1 MWRKSGHFISIVY
14 CVREKFRFYLRR
26 MFQVVSKTSD
36 DGPAFSALFM
46 DGRRQPVDEYP
57 GKTPRHR
64 GTMVT
69 ALGLF
74 HNLPVRQKAVAAAV
88 ELDALRHGLCA
99 LALIHPGVAFQ
110 LKNEGSAEIIL
121 GCDYS
126 IRCSREIDLSQ
137 SLV

>member
-1 MWRKSGHFISIVY
+1 
-14 CVREKFRFYLRR
+14 

-99 LALIHPGVAFQ
+99 LALIHPGVAFR

-126 IRCSREIDLSQ
+126 IRCSREIDLLSP
-137 SLV
+137 SLVLYY

>member
-1 MWRKSGHFISIVY
+1 
-14 CVREKFRFYLRR
+14 

-99 LALIHPGVAFQ
+99 LALIHPSVAFQ
-110 LKNEGSAEIIL
+110 LKNESSAEIIL
-121 GCDYS
+121 GCDFFNS
-126 IRCSREIDLSQ
+126 M
-137 SLV
+137 